1 MPRSCFDVKIIYI
14 HQVGRHQS
22 AVEQHRKEYEKGNCS
37 AVRQFF
43 NRKRI
48 RQKRGHRN
56 ICSRTNDRYKNGDSV
71 CSQNFLALADDIGVS
86 IEAEFLRE
94 ERISVADQCVFIGQ
108 RGNKYEYKRQY
119 NG

>member
-1 MPRSCFDVKIIYI
+1 MEIIYI

-22 AVEQHRKEYEKGNCS
+22 AVEQHREEYEKGNCS
-37 AVRQFF
+37 AVWQSF
-43 NRKRI
+43 NRERI
-48 RQKRGHRN
+48 RQKRRHGKVY
-56 ICSRTNDRYKNGDSV
+56 SGTDDGYKNGDSV

-108 RGNKYEYKRQY
+108 LGNKYEYKRQY

>member
-1 MPRSCFDVKIIYI
+1 MKILYI

-37 AVRQFF
+37 AVRQLF

-48 RQKRGHRN
+48 CQQSGHRKV
-56 ICSRTNDRYKNGDSV
+56 CSCTDDGYKNGDSV
-71 CSQNFLALADDIGVS
+71 RSQDFLTLTDDIGVS

>member
-1 MPRSCFDVKIIYI
+1 MLS
-14 HQVGRHQS
+14 
-22 AVEQHRKEYEKGNCS
+22 
-37 AVRQFF
+37 
-43 NRKRI
+43 
-48 RQKRGHRN
+48 
-56 ICSRTNDRYKNGDSV
+56 
-71 CSQNFLALADDIGVS
+71 NFLALADDIGVS